1 MSKYNRISVW
11 ADSDSEKDIR
21 SREAI
26 IQSFHNAKNFFEPEM
41 KYIESNAN
49 DKPKETQLMQNAI
62 KDEFNNDFPSSKD
75 GEFLQKKKE
84 REKESEANEI
94 DGEIGPQPIKI
105 EYDKKEE
112 RKLYQGMNI
121 NLTEAQLYAQYI
133 QKGKRIPRRGEVGIT
148 SNEIEYFESIG
159 YVMSGTRHKKMNAA
173 RQRIEGKVYSAE
185 DKRALSIF
193 NLEENLRK
201 EKNIINGFMH
211 MLKNKTMEKSNIK
224 EDNI

>member
-1 MSKYNRISVW
+1 MSNYNRVSVW
-11 ADSDSEKDIR
+11 GDSDSENGVASK
-21 SREAI
+21 ENI
-26 IQSFHNAKNFFEPEM
+26 IKMFHDAKNFFEPEM
-41 KYIESNAN
+41 KFIESNEKNGINAQ
-49 DKPKETQLMQNAI
+49 EEQIEQNEI
-62 KDEFNNDFPSSKD
+62 KDEHINQNRANAKDND
-75 GEFLQKKKE
+75 FLQKKKG
-84 REKESEANEI
+84 RETEANDSEE
-94 DGEIGPQPIKI
+94 EIGPRPIKI

-133 QKGKRIPRRGEVGIT
+133 QRGKRIPRRGEVGIT

-201 EKNIINGFMH
+201 EKNIINGFLY
-211 MLKNKTMEKSNIK
+211 MLKNNNK